1 MKSIFVPI
9 DAQNRSADDII
20 QPKEWSQAINTLI
33 NAKILPASTPQNL
46 KGSELL
52 DIIKEKHPV
61 EQYNFSWEVFW
72 MVTQYTPPPMFD
84 WENFYNDKECP
95 PKLTEFYSICSKH
108 LIHALNNIL
117 RAFTYDS
124 KDISLYPELRF
135 DIAKVRCVLAD
146 PKKNLLADIGNWNMQ
161 KTCQSLP
168 KHLADYCWNTYK
180 DLSVSSKQEHLK
192 SLQQYPDI
200 MKYEMA
206 SELMQQLCSETYAK
220 VFHLLVSMN
229 QYLWPIT

>member
-1 MKSIFVPI
+1 MDGHAVYTSSDVRLEKIY
-9 DAQNRSADDII
+9 NH
-20 QPKEWSQAINTLI
+20 KEYPT
-33 NAKILPASTPQNL
+33 
-46 KGSELL
+46 
-52 DIIKEKHPV
+52 
-61 EQYNFSWEVFW
+61 
-72 MVTQYTPPPMFD
+72 
-84 WENFYNDKECP
+84 
-95 PKLTEFYSICSKH
+95 KLTEFYSICSNH
-108 LIHALNNIL
+108 LMNTVNIIL
-117 RAFTYDS
+117 SAFTKDS
-124 KDISLYPELRF
+124 DPISLRPELRF

-146 PKKNLLADIGNWNMQ
+146 PKKTANLKKNLLADIGNWNMQ

-168 KHLADYCWNTYK
+168 ERLADYCWNAYK

-192 SLQQYPDI
+192 NLQQYPDI